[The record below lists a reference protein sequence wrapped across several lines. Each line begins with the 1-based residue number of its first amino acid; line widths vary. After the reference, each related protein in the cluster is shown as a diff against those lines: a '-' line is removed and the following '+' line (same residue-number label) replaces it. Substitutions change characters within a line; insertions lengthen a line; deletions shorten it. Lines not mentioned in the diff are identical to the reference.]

1 MYNTKLIVSYSND
14 LEYRKN
20 MRELFSMNHKDQCD
34 NIDDITNDENNYDHD
49 SSSKSL
55 DFIYKQTR
63 NNIYFKSI
71 YDLAASKMF
80 SMDREIGL
88 AVLFSYDNMDSF
100 HKCLCSFLENKRD
113 FNDTNEHYMR
123 MYEKIK

>member
-100 HKCLCSFLENKRD
+100 HKCYVVF
-113 FNDTNEHYMR
+113 
-123 MYEKIK
+123 